1 MVQTCHNHKEPK
13 YICNFSILLLAE
25 ICGLSFFQGQD
36 NEWFSVVVWIMPVSL
51 LIYSIGAAAKANIT
65 LKVFSNKGM
74 VILGNISFEIFLL
87 HQLIIRYVERLF
99 HIHGIL
105 GLFIDV
111 FFTLIG
117 VAAWRVFTSKR
128 RG

>member
-1 MVQTCHNHKEPK
+1 M
-13 YICNFSILLLAE
+13 
-25 ICGLSFFQGQD
+25 SFFQGQD